1 MRKEIIDKYQI
12 RFENRK
18 IDFGQ
23 GPENVKLIDININD
37 LGGFL
42 ISIKNPDYYT
52 SELLLEIANALEGP
66 ETEEGIEKGGT
77 TVLFYIHKTRVDFYS
92 NYSDDFFSIPTSDFK
107 EIIIGWRDFLLQPP
121 LDGTKR

>member
-52 SELLLEIANALEGP
+52 SELLLEIASALEGP

-92 NYSDDFFSIPTSDFK
+92 NYSDDFFSIPTSDFN